1 MKIGIGLVMGLA
13 GLLGASLVA
22 AEEASSEATA
32 AARHVAVTICAT
44 CHGPQ
49 GHAISPKFPQ
59 LAGQRATYLVAQMK
73 NFRSQSRG
81 DPDALAYMWGMAAG
95 LDDDLINGLA
105 AYYSAQQPARGERSD
120 PALIARGREIF
131 ANGVAAEGIPPCA
144 SCHGPEAAGADDFPR
159 LAGQRAQYLLKQLR
173 SFQNN
178 MRNVAIMHGVA
189 SGLQSSEMNAVTAYL
204 QSLGTR

>member
-22 AEEASSEATA
+22 ADEASSEATA

-81 DPDALAYMWGMAAG
+81 DPDALAYMWGMAAASMTISSTG
-95 LDDDLINGLA
+95 WPPTTVRSGPGA
-105 AYYSAQQPARGERSD
+105 VSARIR
-120 PALIARGREIF
+120 
-131 ANGVAAEGIPPCA
+131 
-144 SCHGPEAAGADDFPR
+144 H
-159 LAGQRAQYLLKQLR
+159 
-173 SFQNN
+173 
-178 MRNVAIMHGVA
+178 
-189 SGLQSSEMNAVTAYL
+189 
-204 QSLGTR
+204 